1 MTIHDYSTDPSLTH
15 DDPEADYIAYVAAQE
30 SELSAALTAAA
41 SAVHAATS
49 ALRELI
55 ELDAPQW
62 TQTTEGDD
70 AQAALTDAAR
80 VLRTANRCLQAA
92 TWTP

>member
-1 MTIHDYSTDPSLTH
+1 MTIYNYSADPPLTD

-30 SELSAALTAAA
+30 SELSAALTTAA
-41 SAVHAATS
+41 SAVHAAIS
-49 ALRELI
+49 ALRELT

-70 AQAALTDAAR
+70 AQAALTEAAR
-80 VLRTANRCLQAA
+80 VLRTANRCVQAA

>member
-1 MTIHDYSTDPSLTH
+1 MTIHDTDLP
-15 DDPEADYIAYVAAQE
+15 DDEQIAHEYDAYVAAQE
-30 SELSAALTAAA
+30 SELSVALTAAA

-70 AQAALTDAAR
+70 AQTALTDAAR
-80 VLRTANRCLQAA
+80 ILRAANRCVQAA
-92 TWTP
+92 TWMP